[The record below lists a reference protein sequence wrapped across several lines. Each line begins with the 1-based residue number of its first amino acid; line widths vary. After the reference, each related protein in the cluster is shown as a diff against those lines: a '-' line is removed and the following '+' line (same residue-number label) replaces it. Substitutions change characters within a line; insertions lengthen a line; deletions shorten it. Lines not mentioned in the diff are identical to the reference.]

1 MGRKVARDGG
11 AAAARLI
18 AQARA
23 EVDALTGD
31 SDARLGR
38 IADRLAT
45 ALDSLEACTDW
56 VVTTM
61 RDDPRRGASGSSPYL
76 KLMGVTVGGWLL
88 AKGAGIARRALDAG
102 EGDGA
107 FLDDKITTAE
117 FFAQHHLSQ
126 VPALAIQVT
135 EGGDTV
141 LALDE
146 ARF

>member
-1 MGRKVARDGG
+1 M
-11 AAAARLI
+11 
-18 AQARA
+18 
-23 EVDALTGD
+23 
-31 SDARLGR
+31 
-38 IADRLAT
+38 AT